1 MTKLLNGKFLY
12 RDIIVPSDETMK
24 NYSFVV
30 VPSKK
35 LNSLL
40 LR

>member
-30 VPSKK
+30 VTSKK